1 MKIKY
6 NLALLAL
13 ICPVLFMSNYLFADR
28 QPHYPTLKEQ
38 TKKWLKASAE
48 TTGES
53 GIDGRI
59 DGQEPTADP
68 DVVPLGDSLFV
79 YLLSGVYI
87 AGKYILR
94 KESFAYKVK

>member
-13 ICPVLFMSNYLFADR
+13 ICPVLFMSNYLFAD

-38 TKKWLKASAE
+38 TEKWLKASAE

-53 GIDGRI
+53 GNNDGRI